1 MVTNEERSRSS
12 VVCDEE
18 EAQEVSGLTTTSTM
32 YFGTSDL
39 ANGASGISNI
49 CKFAPL

>member
-12 VVCDEE
+12 VVFDE

-39 ANGASGISNI
+39 ANGATGTSNI